1 MENNYRRSSK
11 QQKSNNYSNYNYKNK
26 LKQNAKPRPAQ
37 WAFGRADSGAESTTI
52 FSSVK
57 GRRLFAV
64 TRWWR
69 GATCRQAGWT
79 TLTAFFL
86 TRKKG
91 WGWFWYIQSTMSET
105 FKIRPISVPL
115 FRPKVCWLCTQLVA
129 IGKLSQV
136 DRLNSTK
143 KR

>member
-1 MENNYRRSSK
+1 MKMENNYRRSSK

-91 WGWFWYIQSTMSET
+91 GVGFGTSKAQCRKRSK
-105 FKIRPISVPL
+105 FDQ
-115 FRPKVCWLCTQLVA
+115 FRCPFFGQKFADFVHNL
-129 IGKLSQV
+129 
-136 DRLNSTK
+136 
-143 KR
+143 